1 MLTRVSSIAL
11 ALACSAGVLLSAQSQ
26 GTSQAP
32 QPQQPPP
39 QGEPQSFKFRTGVDL
54 INVNATVS
62 DQSGRFVSGLTKD
75 DFRLFDD
82 ERPQTITHFNAERV
96 PVSLGIVLDT
106 SGSMDG
112 DKMYAAKQALER
124 FLTQLL
130 DPEDEVF
137 LYRFDN
143 SPQLVEGWTRDK
155 RRISESLYRIQPHG
169 GTALYDAVTEAVH
182 LAQQGR
188 NKKKAVVIISDGNDT
203 SSRTDVFAVKQ
214 LIRETEILVYA
225 IGIDS
230 VGTPYVEAETGTVPV
245 SGETGTGPVFE
256 KARKN
261 AGFGKTGTVPVSWQT
276 GTVPVFAQRG
286 QPPRPL
292 PFPIPGIR
300 RPSPPPP
307 PPPTGGG
314 GSGGSGGGNSGRWRS
329 GRSDDRVNVAALRDL
344 TDDSGG
350 RTEIIRNPRDLDPA
364 TAGIADELSKQYYL
378 GYAATGDRDGRWH
391 AIRVEVRNPSFQVR
405 ARRGYVATR

>member
-1 MLTRVSSIAL
+1 MFTRISSIAL

-26 GTSQAP
+26 GAAP
-32 QPQQPPP
+32 STQQPPQQ
-39 QGEPQSFKFRTGVDL
+39 QGDQQSFKFRTGVDL
-54 INVNATVS
+54 INVNASVS
-62 DQSGRFVSGLTKD
+62 DQSGRFVSGLSKD
-75 DFRLFDD
+75 DFRIFDD
-82 ERPQTITHFNAERV
+82 EQPQAITHFNAERV

-112 DKMYAAKQALER
+112 EKMYAAKQALER

-155 RRISESLYRIQPHG
+155 RRISESLYRIQARG

-214 LIRETEILVYA
+214 LIRESEILVYA

-230 VGTPYVEAETGTVPV
+230 AGTPFGDAQAGTVPV
-245 SGETGTGPVFE
+245 SG
-256 KARKN
+256 K
-261 AGFGKTGTVPVSWQT
+261 T

-286 QPPRPL
+286 QSPRPW
-292 PFPIPGIR
+292 PFPIPGTR

-307 PPPTGGG
+307 PPPTGG
-314 GSGGSGGGNSGRWRS
+314 SGGSGGNGRWRS
-329 GRSDDRVNVAALRDL
+329 GRSDDRVNVAALRDI

-378 GYAATGDRDGRWH
+378 GYAASGERDGRWH
-391 AIRVEVRNPSFQVR
+391 TIRVEMRNPSLQVR
-405 ARRGYVATR
+405 ARRGYVAAR